1 MLCQRLRNTF
11 RNSLLHV
18 QHVGKRL
25 DGGSSLAEV
34 THLLVNAQFEGA
46 AGMKTMADIMERL
59 RSDRPTA
66 IGRLAVIGFAD
77 YRASFSEDYAT
88 GRKETLEL
96 PQSNVVAFR
105 LTDGAGVIF
114 RPSGTEPKVKAYIT
128 ATGKSAD
135 EADALA
141 KTLADAAGAL
151 LKA

>member
-1 MLCQRLRNTF
+1 
-11 RNSLLHV
+11 
-18 QHVGKRL
+18 
-25 DGGSSLAEV
+25 
-34 THLLVNAQFEGA
+34 
-46 AGMKTMADIMERL
+46 MERL

-66 IGRLAVIGFAD
+66 IGGLAVIGFAD

-114 RPSGTEPKVKAYIT
+114 RPSGTEPKGKAYIT